1 VWYFSSLKGVII
13 EWEIGEK
20 REESKYGKP
29 FIIVIQ
35 IKILFRE

>member
-1 VWYFSSLKGVII
+1 MSGK
-13 EWEIGEK
+13 IGEK